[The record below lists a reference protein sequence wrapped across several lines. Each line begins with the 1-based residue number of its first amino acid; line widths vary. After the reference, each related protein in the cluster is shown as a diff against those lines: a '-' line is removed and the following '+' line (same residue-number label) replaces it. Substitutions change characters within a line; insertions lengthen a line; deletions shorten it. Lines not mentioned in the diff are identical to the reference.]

1 MSKSDQIFPAFF
13 KNVFGKSSHH
23 VLPESPGCDV
33 APRQLRY
40 VDEFMLLVHV
50 SGVVAAYVGSVG
62 FVSSDTMAIDD
73 QDNSFIKE
81 KQLFVYGRTVFAL
94 PFYEVTVLNFECVL
108 FVDFADTDTDAN
120 HVIAIDT
127 LLLVL
132 VQLAYA
138 HLVLELVR
146 LVRLPQQLV
155 RVLGDDVFFLQ
166 EVLGGVVTL
175 AIGLVDFLH

>member
-1 MSKSDQIFPAFF
+1 MSKSEHLFPAFF
-13 KNVFGKSSHH
+13 KNVFGEGSYH
-23 VLPESPGCDV
+23 VLPDSNVDV
-33 APRQLRY
+33 
-40 VDEFMLLVHV
+40 FMLLVHV
-50 SGVVAAYVGSVG
+50 AGVVVAYLATDGIRG
-62 FVSSDTMAIDD
+62 ATNSDV
-73 QDNSFIKE
+73 QDNEISKTN
-81 KQLFVYGRTVFAL
+81 QLFVYGRTVSAL

-108 FVDFADTDTDAN
+108 FVDVADTDTYAN
-120 HVIAIDT
+120 TNDT

-155 RVLGDDVFFLQ
+155 RVRGDDGFFLQ

-175 AIGLVDFLH
+175 AIGQDEWKD

>member
-1 MSKSDQIFPAFF
+1 
-13 KNVFGKSSHH
+13 
-23 VLPESPGCDV
+23 
-33 APRQLRY
+33 
-40 VDEFMLLVHV
+40 MLLVHV
-50 SGVVAAYVGSVG
+50 SGVVVAYVGSVG
-62 FVSSDTMAIDD
+62 IVSSDTIAINYR
-73 QDNSFIKE
+73 DNSFIKE

-108 FVDFADTDTDAN
+108 FVDFANTDTHAN
-120 HVIAIDT
+120 VIDT

-146 LVRLPQQLV
+146 LVRLPQLV
-155 RVLGDDVFFLQ
+155 ERGDDVFFLQ

-175 AIGLVDFLH
+175 AIGLVVLLD